1 MKTEDTEAFRRRRA
15 KPSKIKARYSRPTC
29 KTARTTVHHYN
40 GRKYCSTETVL
51 LTFPFFQTNIVS
63 QMWPS
68 GGKGWVK
75 LVKIA
80 TTKNITEKVHS
91 K

>member
-29 KTARTTVHHYN
+29 KTARTTVHHDN

-68 GGKGWVK
+68 GGKGEGEISENCNNK
-75 LVKIA
+75 KHYRESA
-80 TTKNITEKVHS
+80 
-91 K
+91 